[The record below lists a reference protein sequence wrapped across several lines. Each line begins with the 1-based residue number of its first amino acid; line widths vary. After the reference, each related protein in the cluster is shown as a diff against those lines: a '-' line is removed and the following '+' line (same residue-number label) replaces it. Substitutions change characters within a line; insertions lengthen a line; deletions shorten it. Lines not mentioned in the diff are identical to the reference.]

1 MSAGVLFS
9 VVIPAYNA
17 EAFIEDCVTSVCEQ
31 LFDSNRYEVIVVDDG
46 STDATAQK
54 VRLLQEKYYN
64 LKLICQ
70 ENGRQ
75 GKARNTGVRSSVGRY
90 ILFLDSDDMW
100 LSQNVF
106 SHLYQVITECSPD
119 YIFTKGYTSIPF
131 DYSASGRNVIEPSER
146 EIIDADLCIASND
159 FSFSCWN
166 YVYKR
171 EIFDALGVTFAENC
185 FFEDLDFCVKSLFAM
200 GVKARVA
207 KMSFPYYGYRE
218 NPTSTT
224 RKTSVQV
231 WLGNLAAIDRILDFL
246 SEKKDVRS
254 NALHVSM
261 QRCKSDL
268 LRKPFVMYKDWLSL
282 DDCFTLHRQW
292 KEVMAKAKHLEPFS
306 ECVSR
311 IPLVC
316 ILWCMAMY
324 RVLRYLRRFILRLT
338 K

>member
-159 FSFSCWN
+159 FSFSCCN

-171 EIFDALGVTFAENC
+171 EIFDALGVAFAENC
-185 FFEDLDFCVKSLFAM
+185 FFKDLDFCVRSLY
-200 GVKARVA
+200 A
-207 KMSFPYYGYRE
+207 KGSNASVIKMCFPYYGYRE
-218 NPTSTT
+218 NPVSTT
-224 RKTSVQV
+224 RRPNIQL
-231 WLGNLAAIDRILDFL
+231 WLDNLLAIERLLAFIRTHF
-246 SEKKDVRS
+246 SSSSSAIQACHKRCQKDMV
-254 NALHVSM
+254 
-261 QRCKSDL
+261 
-268 LRKPFVMYKDWLSL
+268 RKPWQVFRANFSYSESRAFYRRWREVISEVKRIEKFKEFISVIPLFVFFAYGVMYRAMRKI
-282 DDCFTLHRQW
+282 
-292 KEVMAKAKHLEPFS
+292 KHK
-306 ECVSR
+306 
-311 IPLVC
+311 I
-316 ILWCMAMY
+316 IL
-324 RVLRYLRRFILRLT
+324 

>member
-46 STDATAQK
+46 STDATVQK

-106 SHLYQVITECSPD
+106 SLLYQVITECSPD
-119 YIFTKGYTSIPF
+119 YIFTKGYTSIPI
-131 DYSASGRNVIEPSER
+131 DYSACGRNVIESSES
-146 EIIDADLCIASND
+146 EIIDADTCIASKD

-171 EIFDALGVTFAENC
+171 EVFDALGVTFAENC
-185 FFEDLDFCVKSLFAM
+185 FFEDLDFCVRALFAM

-207 KMSFPYYGYRE
+207 KLSFPYYGYRE

-224 RKTSVQV
+224 RKTSVHV
-231 WLGNLAAIDRILDFL
+231 WLGNLAAIERLLTFIGANFGSSSSAMLASL
-246 SEKKDVRS
+246 KRC
-254 NALHVSM
+254 
-261 QRCKSDL
+261 QRDMV
-268 LRKPFVMYKDWLSL
+268 RKPWRVFKSNFSYSECRDFYRRW
-282 DDCFTLHRQW
+282 R
-292 KEVMAKAKHLEPFS
+292 EVMS
-306 ECVSR
+306 EVKSIEKFREWVSTL
-311 IPLVC
+311 PLAFFFTYGV
-316 ILWCMAMY
+316 LY
-324 RVLRYLRRFILRLT
+324 RVLSRVKHMLIE

>member
-75 GKARNTGVRSSVGRY
+75 GKARNTGVRSSVGQY
-90 ILFLDSDDMW
+90 IMFLDSDDMW

-106 SHLYQVITECSPD
+106 YHLYQVITDCSPD
-119 YIFTKGYTSIPF
+119 YIFTKGYTSIPI
-131 DYSASGRNVIEPSER
+131 DYSACGRNVIEPSER
-146 EIIDADLCIASND
+146 GIIDADTCIASHD
-159 FSFSCWN
+159 FSFSCCN

-171 EIFDALGVTFAENC
+171 EVFDALGVTFAENC
-185 FFEDLDFCVKSLFAM
+185 FFEDLDFCVRALFAM
-200 GVKARVA
+200 GGNARVT
-207 KMSFPYYGYRE
+207 KMHFPYYGYRE
-218 NPTSTT
+218 NPVSTT
-224 RKTSVQV
+224 RKPSVML
-231 WLGNLAAIDRILDFL
+231 WFGNLSAIERILDFVCDNREVN
-246 SEKKDVRS
+246 SR
-254 NALHVSM
+254 ALQVSM
-261 QRCKSDL
+261 MRCKNDL
-268 LRKPFVMYKDWLSL
+268 LRKPFVMYKEQLTF
-282 DDCFTLHRQW
+282 DDCLTLHRQW
-292 KEVMAKAKHLEPFS
+292 KEVLAKAKKQDPFF

-311 IPLVC
+311 IPLVF
-316 ILWCMAMY
+316 LLLFMAIY
-324 RVLRYLRRFILRLT
+324 RILRCVRRLLLRLM